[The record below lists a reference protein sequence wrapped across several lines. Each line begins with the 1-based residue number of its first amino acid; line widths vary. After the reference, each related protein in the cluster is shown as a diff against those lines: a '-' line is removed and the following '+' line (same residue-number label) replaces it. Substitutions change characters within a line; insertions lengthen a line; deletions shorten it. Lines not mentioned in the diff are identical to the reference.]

1 MKIYETVIV
10 ATANTME
17 QNEDYIHTLGVFSS
31 VESFENWLY
40 YCYNVS
46 HTSPSDIFSKF
57 KTYYIYGKNTF
68 ERDGDYFYKS
78 VECYTDE
85 DGNEVEDVYE
95 SKDHGDYVVLK
106 EFVVL

>member
-1 MKIYETVIV
+1 MNTVIV

-17 QNEDYIHTLGVFSS
+17 QYEDYTHTLGVFSS

-40 YCYNVS
+40 DCYNVVS
-46 HTSPSDIFSKF
+46 TKLSVHRKY
-57 KTYYIYGKNTF
+57 KTYYIYGKDTF
-68 ERDGDYFYKS
+68 ERDGDHFYKS

-95 SKDHGDYVVLK
+95 SQDHGEYVVLK